1 MEAGGIG
8 DETGDG
14 FFATAAGSG
23 GWQVVCGAVVGF
35 VGSIGGGE
43 VVLGGWFVVEGVGW
57 CRHDLGVGG
66 EAEGRGEVSLGHNFN
81 LNFWFKIQ

>member
-57 CRHDLGVGG
+57 CRHGLDVGVARPK
-66 EAEGRGEVSLGHNFN
+66 AEVKFHWGITST
-81 LNFWFKIQ
+81 